1 MVLITH
7 SRFCPRYH
15 IVTIDQALIMDN
27 VFPLHTK
34 ILPDLSLHQR
44 HEPIVVLLID
54 HTILKNTLV
63 LMDPQPYQILL

>member
-1 MVLITH
+1 
-7 SRFCPRYH
+7 
-15 IVTIDQALIMDN
+15 MDN